1 MPLALI
7 KGYYKMWIQNPLSL
21 GYPQEPLRTLPVPST
36 HIFELKKKKKTGHK
50 NVFWNL
56 IPGKHLSS

>member
-36 HIFELKKKKKTGHK
+36 HIFELKKKNKLDIKMYFG
-50 NVFWNL
+50 
-56 IPGKHLSS
+56 I